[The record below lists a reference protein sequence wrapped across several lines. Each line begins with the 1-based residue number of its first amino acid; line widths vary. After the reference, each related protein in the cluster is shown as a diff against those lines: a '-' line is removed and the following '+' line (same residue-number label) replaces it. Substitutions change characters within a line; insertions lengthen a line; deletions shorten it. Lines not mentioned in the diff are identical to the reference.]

1 MVDERHFERLFRD
14 EDATPC
20 SFDNIF
26 HGPEVVTKN
35 DQLSLINAF
44 WCTTLFCVI
53 MGLHSFVGPVFS
65 IGIVIAVI
73 VYLVLRIFPCN
84 YAVTGGGACVYDQ
97 SGMFACCR
105 CYGWAINSQSDT
117 VEYDDALRR
126 VRVRCLFDRM
136 APVAVGF
143 EFKSTNY
150 QSAER

>member
-20 SFDNIF
+20 SLDNIF

-84 YAVTGGGACVYDQ
+84 YAVTGGGACIMTSLVCLPVAVAMGGL
-97 SGMFACCR
+97 STL
-105 CYGWAINSQSDT
+105 SQILLSTMMPCVAFVICAGAFLTDG
-117 VEYDDALRR
+117 RQRSR
-126 VRVRCLFDRM
+126 VRV
-136 APVAVGF
+136 
-143 EFKSTNY
+143 
-150 QSAER
+150 